1 MCLRLI
7 RGATRRKERREPTMM
22 SLLRS
27 ASVACGAISSQWPG
41 PTDTRFN
48 RPVVIPSIHP
58 FGRVLSHR
66 NRDAIQRDFR
76 DRESA
81 ADCGKQR
88 ARFANAIKPNMIA
101 NPYRRLYSPRAGS
114 DLRMRENAQW
124 QGIARAE
131 SLDAR
136 FIRF

>member
-1 MCLRLI
+1 
-7 RGATRRKERREPTMM
+7 MM

-27 ASVACGAISSQWPG
+27 ASAACGAISSQWPG

-66 NRDAIQRDFR
+66 NRDAI
-76 DRESA
+76 
-81 ADCGKQR
+81 QR